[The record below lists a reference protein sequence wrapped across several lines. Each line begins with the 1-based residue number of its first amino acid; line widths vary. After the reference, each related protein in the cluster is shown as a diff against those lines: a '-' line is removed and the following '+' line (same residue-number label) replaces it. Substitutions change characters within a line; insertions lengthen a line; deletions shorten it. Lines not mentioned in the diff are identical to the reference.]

1 MVNFSLL
8 KYPLMRCFSVVAGE
22 YCLEETLEMQCSADE
37 VVLVDSARYGRM
49 RLNRCART
57 DYGYVGCASDV
68 TRVLAAKCS
77 GRRHCRIANLEA
89 LFSAFRNCP
98 LDLKSY
104 VEASYHCLKG
114 SPTKSASWTAIL
126 NHF

>member
-1 MVNFSLL
+1 MGRV
-8 KYPLMRCFSVVAGE
+8 CAAAAAGE
-22 YCLEETLEMQCSADE
+22 YCLEETLEMQCAADE

-57 DYGYVGCASDV
+57 DYGYVGCSADV
-68 TRVLAAKCS
+68 TRVLGARCS
-77 GRRHCRIANLEA
+77 GRRQCRIANLEA

-104 VEASYHCLKG
+104 VEATYHCLKG
-114 SPTKSASWTAIL
+114 PSLSLVSSHLASSEPSAL
-126 NHF
+126 

>member
-1 MVNFSLL
+1 MFAFIVG
-8 KYPLMRCFSVVAGE
+8 AE
-22 YCLEETLEMQCSADE
+22 YCLEETLEMQCAADE

-49 RLNRCART
+49 QLNRCART
-57 DYGYVGCASDV
+57 DYGYVGCAADV

-89 LFSAFRNCP
+89 LFSSFRNCP

-104 VEASYHCLKG
+104 VEARYHCLKG
-114 SPTKSASWTAIL
+114 PLKAIAQYPL
-126 NHF
+126 SRKNAAQ

>member
-1 MVNFSLL
+1 LL
-8 KYPLMRCFSVVAGE
+8 WRGRRISAAAELLYFKTRETACAAGE
-22 YCLEETLEMQCSADE
+22 YCLEETLEMQCAADE

-57 DYGYVGCASDV
+57 DYGYVGCAADV
-68 TRVLAAKCS
+68 TRVLAARCS

-89 LFSAFRNCP
+89 LFSTFRNCP

-114 SPTKSASWTAIL
+114 PL
-126 NHF
+126 